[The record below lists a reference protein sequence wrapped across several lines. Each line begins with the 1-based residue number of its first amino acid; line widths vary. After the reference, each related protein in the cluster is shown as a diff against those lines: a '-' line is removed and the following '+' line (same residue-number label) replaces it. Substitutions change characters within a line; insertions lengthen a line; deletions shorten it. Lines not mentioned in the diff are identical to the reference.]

1 MKTVILILII
11 ALLFV
16 LAGELK
22 QPEQPGRTMPPYWQM
37 GVVKV
42 GIMQAAGLLAHSA
55 MENIEKLE
63 TTLIR

>member
-22 QPEQPGRTMPPYWQM
+22 QPEQPGKTMPPYWQM
-37 GVVKV
+37 GAVKV
-42 GIMQAAGLLAHSA
+42 GVVQEAGLLAHSA
-55 MENIEKLE
+55 MENINSFGVNLS
-63 TTLIR
+63 R